1 LIHLPLQAAAVYS
14 AYKVDLVSLAS
25 YLPFLDQPAT
35 VVLPLFTNYLHSSYP
50 FRKAKGFKFQ
60 AIF

>member
-25 YLPFLDQPAT
+25 YLPFLDQPEA
-35 VVLPLFTNYLHSSYP
+35 VVISLFIFDLHCSDL
-50 FRKAKGFKFQ
+50 FRKATGFKFW